1 MSAYRRRA
9 ERHGNDSLDSWDG
22 TPLRK
27 RRIYRGRRPL
37 PGQLPLFDP
46 DTHEVLP
53 EGVTR
58 APRGYRWEPDRDG

>member
-1 MSAYRRRA
+1 MSRSSRRR
-9 ERHGNDSLDSWDG
+9 EPDVNSEQGSWDG

-46 DTHEVLP
+46 DTHELLP
-53 EGVTR
+53 EGATR
-58 APRGYRWEPDRDG
+58 APRGYRWEPHQDR